1 MLCHHF
7 NCLFVHVP
15 KAAGQSVEQVFIKA
29 LDLTWE
35 TRAPLLLR
43 TNDNILLGPKTLAH
57 LTAQEYTDMKYMTPE
72 QFSRY
77 FKFSFVRNPYE
88 RLVSTYIYFDYIKKY
103 DFKYF
108 LNTIVSNELNERSTR
123 HFLPQHNYIYDKN
136 ENILVD
142 YVGRFENLQND
153 FNHVCDCIGMSNTTL
168 PHANK
173 TKASKNDM
181 GTLRK
186 FKNIVKDLHSWRARQ
201 RYRPR
206 YIDYY
211 DKDSFALVNCLYEP
225 DFRFFDYKMLK

>member
-7 NCLFVHVP
+7 NCLFVHIP

-29 LDLTWE
+29 LGLTWE

-43 TNDNILLGPKTLAH
+43 TNDNILLGPKSLAH

-88 RLVSTYIYFDYIKKY
+88 RLVSTYIYFDYIKKF
-103 DFKYF
+103 DFKHF
-108 LNTIVSNELNERSTR
+108 LDTIVSNNLDERSTR

-136 ENILVD
+136 GSILVD

-153 FNHVCDCIGMSNTTL
+153 FNHVCGCIGMPNTIL

-173 TKASKNDM
+173 TKSNNKNL
-181 GTLRK
+181 GTLRMVK
-186 FKNIVKDLHSWRARQ
+186 KLAKDLYSWKSQQ
-201 RYRPR
+201 RHRSR
-206 YIDYY
+206 YMDYY
-211 DKDSFALVNCLYEP
+211 DEESFALVNNLYEA
-225 DFRFFDYKMLK
+225 DFRLFGYEMLK